1 MHEEDE
7 SADCRNVAEN
17 GEYDG
22 SDCRYVVHQHL
33 VVVAA
38 LMELPVENKQTHQG
52 VDVDAQLKHEEDLDL
67 G

>member
-1 MHEEDE
+1 M
-7 SADCRNVAEN
+7 
-17 GEYDG
+17 
-22 SDCRYVVHQHL
+22 VHQHL
-33 VVVAA
+33 VVVAT